1 MFALIAA
8 LTLYMALAPVQP
20 ALSVGDYRPHFSR
33 QVHLTLAADR
43 PDTIR
48 QVPIKKDANRLGIET
63 SAKAAIIIDWQTA
76 QPLLEE
82 NADTPQPIA
91 SLTKLVTAL
100 VVLERGPE
108 WGKMLTMLPA
118 DQQIGDIPLLLPG
131 EAFTIEDLFNLSLIA
146 SSNDAAAALA
156 RSTGLPADKFVEEM
170 NAMAAAIGMDGASFV
185 EPTGLDPLN
194 LATARDVALLVRKA
208 LSAPDIKKTV
218 AKRSY
223 DFTAPNGDRRHV
235 DSTDQLLD
243 SFLSRAPYVFLGGKT
258 GYLDEAGYC
267 FGAAAENAGG
277 DKVVAVVLGAENK
290 DDRFREVKRLIY
302 WAFDAYEWPARVPN

>member
-100 VVLERGPE
+100 VVLERGHVLAAVA
-108 WGKMLTMLPA
+108 MCA
-118 DQQIGDIPLLLPG
+118 C
-131 EAFTIEDLFNLSLIA
+131 DLFERLNA
-146 SSNDAAAALA
+146 A
-156 RSTGLPADKFVEEM
+156 RSNEGLR
-170 NAMAAAIGMDGASFV
+170 
-185 EPTGLDPLN
+185 
-194 LATARDVALLVRKA
+194 ARL
-208 LSAPDIKKTV
+208 
-218 AKRSY
+218 
-223 DFTAPNGDRRHV
+223 GHRRH
-235 DSTDQLLD
+235 
-243 SFLSRAPYVFLGGKT
+243 
-258 GYLDEAGYC
+258 
-267 FGAAAENAGG
+267 
-277 DKVVAVVLGAENK
+277 
-290 DDRFREVKRLIY
+290 
-302 WAFDAYEWPARVPN
+302 